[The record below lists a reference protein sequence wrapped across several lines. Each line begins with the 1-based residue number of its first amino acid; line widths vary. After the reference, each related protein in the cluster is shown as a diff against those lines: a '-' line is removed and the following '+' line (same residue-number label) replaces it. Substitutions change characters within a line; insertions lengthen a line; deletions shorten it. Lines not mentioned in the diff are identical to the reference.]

1 MYRQETMRHMEM
13 QSNPKQQGIQGGGN
27 IIINGVLAYFF
38 YVYAF
43 QNPDNNQCF
52 ASPLNNTPS
61 AVA

>member
-13 QSNPKQQGIQGGGN
+13 QANPKAQGVQGGGN

-43 QNPDNNQCF
+43 DNPDGNECW
-52 ASPLNNTPS
+52 AIAT
-61 AVA
+61 